1 MKWVTSKAKKS
12 IKRFKYKSGI
22 KYFKKFTGLSVPFVI
37 SYLVGD
43 YSGLSGAIIS
53 QIITI
58 ACEKM
63 GEDTIS
69 ENKKKRIAKCVE
81 NTLEEIKKHEKNGL
95 KERDDNFFDFSKDQ
109 WSKAEEIIE
118 SVLLKAADEYEYR
131 KQKYLSLFLAKIMFS
146 TEISA
151 DSAHYQLNLFP
162 NLSYRQ
168 LCLIGLAN
176 SEKRAE
182 IKSIEKENKPVLI
195 HNERNQII
203 VELLNLYEKRLI
215 RGEIIRKKIHAAH
228 IDQYEYNVIIP
239 ETTNLDMEFGVTF
252 YEFFELK
259 EIPNSDINKIIEILN
274 K

>member
-1 MKWVTSKAKKS
+1 MNTN
-12 IKRFKYKSGI
+12 I
-22 KYFKKFTGLSVPFVI
+22 
-37 SYLVGD
+37 
-43 YSGLSGAIIS
+43 
-53 QIITI
+53 
-58 ACEKM
+58 
-63 GEDTIS
+63 
-69 ENKKKRIAKCVE
+69 ENK
-81 NTLEEIKKHEKNGL
+81 NT
-95 KERDDNFFDFSKDQ
+95 
-109 WSKAEEIIE
+109 
-118 SVLLKAADEYEYR
+118 
-131 KQKYLSLFLAKIMFS
+131 LSLFLAKIMFS

-215 RGEIIRKKIHAAH
+215 QGEIIRKKIHAAH